1 MSKIDNIL
9 FKTLDD
15 NEKLLKSE
23 KIVNIINEFNDNEE
37 DLVASIK
44 FYNDTVVDFN
54 KLIVSFPSNVIRL
67 IFRYKR
73 KEFYNNEKREIYEIL
88 KDEEK

>member
-1 MSKIDNIL
+1 MAID
-9 FKTLDD
+9 
-15 NEKLLKSE
+15 EKLLKSE

-54 KLIVSFPSNVIRL
+54 KLIKSLFWYSSF
-67 IFRYKR
+67 K
-73 KEFYNNEKREIYEIL
+73 
-88 KDEEK
+88 